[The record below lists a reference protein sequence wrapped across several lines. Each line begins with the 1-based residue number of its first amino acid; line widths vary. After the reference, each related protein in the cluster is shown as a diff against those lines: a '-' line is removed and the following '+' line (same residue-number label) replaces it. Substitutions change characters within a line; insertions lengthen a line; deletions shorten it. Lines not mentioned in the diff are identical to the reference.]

1 MEAKNNVSGDQGQSK
16 DLRHMNGGLS
26 NKHDQQSGQ
35 EGSLKDTGSK
45 GQQNVQSELEGL
57 RQGIGKTLQ
66 SFLGHYP
73 EAVHHAAS
81 YLDSVGHS
89 WSAQRL
95 EQLAG
100 NCRGFMSGKQRGEPK
115 TEIKQFIKSKP
126 FQALCGALLLGTS
139 AGLIFARS
147 QND

>member
-26 NKHDQQSGQ
+26 SKQDQQSGQ
-35 EGSLKDTGSK
+35 QESSREVGSK
-45 GQQNVQSELEGL
+45 GQQDMQSELDGL

-73 EAVHHAAS
+73 EAVHHAAT

-95 EQLAG
+95 EQIAG
-100 NCRGFMSGKQRGEPK
+100 SCRGFMSGKNRGEPK

-139 AGLIFARS
+139 AGLLFARS